1 MKKALILF
9 VVSTMFVGMS
19 YISVNAQETN
29 EAATNAPTF
38 GIKGGINIS
47 NLSTKEADQDKML
60 TGFNLGVFA
69 KMPITNDIAIQP
81 ELYYTTK
88 GAQVN
93 YNSTFVDGT
102 AKFNLNYIEM
112 PLLLIVN
119 LTDNFNIHFGPYV
132 SYLIDGKV
140 TNESTSSAFNFED
153 NIKTEDYNKFEA
165 GIAAGAG
172 VDIGAISLGARYTYG
187 LTKVGKERTF
197 LGTSYTF
204 PDAKNGVASIYVAF
218 SLGQH

>member
-1 MKKALILF
+1 MKKTLILL
-9 VVSTMFVGMS
+9 V
-19 YISVNAQETN
+19 ISAIFTVISQTSVKAQETN
-29 EAATNAPTF
+29 AITTNAPSF

-60 TGFNLGVFA
+60 TGFNIGVFA
-69 KMPITNDIAIQP
+69 KMPITNNIAIQP

-88 GAQVN
+88 GAQVT
-93 YNSTFVDGT
+93 YNSTFVGGT

-112 PLLLIVN
+112 PLLLVVN
-119 LTDNFNIHFGPYV
+119 LTDNFNIHFGPYI
-132 SYLIDGKV
+132 SYLVDGKV
-140 TNESTSSAFNFED
+140 TNESTPTAFNFEN
-153 NIKTEDYNKFEA
+153 NINTDDYNKFEA

-172 VDIGAISLGARYTYG
+172 IDMGAFSLGARYSYG

-204 PDAKNGVASIYVAF
+204 PDAKNGVASVYVAISF
-218 SLGQH
+218 GQH